1 MSIMFFFFYFILS
14 LQDDDMNQD
23 EIAEIEDDKTSI
35 KIELVQD
42 E

>member
-1 MSIMFFFFYFILS
+1 MSIMLIFFYFILS